1 MNYRQGNNMYIANQV
16 KGEKLTLNYPE
27 KIREIQRNFV
37 V

>member
-1 MNYRQGNNMYIANQV
+1 MYIANQV
-16 KGEKLTLNYPE
+16 KGEKLTLSYPE